1 MNRSTR
7 VRALLVLLLQALLSH
22 ANGQVK
28 KSAEALALI
37 DQANALPAEFRADS
51 LLWIAESTLIT
62 DVSWKKE
69 LIEQAY
75 WSGARASL
83 PYAQI
88 AEGSADSV
96 TANSVRTN
104 RLEALTLQSRAIE
117 VMLTVDPAK
126 ALDLFEQLPPTD
138 LPKLTCAN
146 AATPNLVDYYR
157 AAVDIFQTSFTTSQR
172 AKGKGFDLLQRV
184 TGTVDSPSEV
194 WPVLEMIFTAE
205 VTVVQ
210 RRDLVTLLA
219 ARLQEIWRS
228 DREYGAA
235 ESLLVTALE
244 RVQPPDAIILL
255 PALRVYILKHVS
267 TNRCTDNIPGKGQMS
282 PSAAEFNVLVK
293 KFDPDGSRYKLITL
307 EEAKPA
313 GAAGTYAPDLIGTSA
328 DSQAVTEDLRWL
340 KHQDKQSTNRW
351 RTRYDETARLVHELK
366 NDDES
371 SPEAFFCMKADALNE
386 LATLAPSGPMRDAA
400 MDEYREFLEEHYSAI
415 QNPNLWFTMFRHM
428 LYTARFAIDEKTK
441 DWMLNQ
447 LVISSNPVISL
458 YAKLELKLGR
468 PRRTYPISHI
478 VREQF

>member
-117 VMLTVDPAK
+117 AMLAVDPAK

-138 LPKLTCAN
+138 LPRLTCAN
-146 AATPNLVDYYR
+146 TVTPNLVDYYR
-157 AAVDIFQTSFTTSQR
+157 AAVDVFQTSFTASQR
-172 AKGKGFDLLQRV
+172 AQGKGFDLLQRV
-184 TGTVDSPSEV
+184 TGAVDSPSQV
-194 WPVLEMIFTAE
+194 WPALEMIFTVD

-219 ARLQEIWRS
+219 ARLQEISRS
-228 DREYGAA
+228 DREYGAT

-244 RVQPPDAIILL
+244 RVRPPDAIILL
-255 PALRVYILKHVS
+255 PALRVYILRHVS
-267 TNRCTDNIPGKGQMS
+267 TDRCTDNIPGKGQMS

-293 KFDPDGSRYKLITL
+293 KFDPDGFRYKLITL

-400 MDEYREFLEEHYSAI
+400 MNEYREFLEEHYSAI

-428 LYTARFAIDEKTK
+428 LYTARFAIDEKPK
-441 DWMLNQ
+441 
-447 LVISSNPVISL
+447 I
-458 YAKLELKLGR
+458 GC
-468 PRRTYPISHI
+468 
-478 VREQF
+478 